1 MTGREL
7 AKAVRT
13 AKGKVAVPVGLGDVF
28 EYVYAEKADLIAT
41 LERLGNM
48 ETGKVLETESGG
60 YFLKDLD

>member
-1 MTGREL
+1 MTGHEL
-7 AKAVRT
+7 AKAVRA

-28 EYVYAEKADLIAT
+28 EYVYAEKSDLIAT
-41 LERLGNM
+41 LERMGNM